1 LPKLSGVN
9 SKTPRFE
16 PKLNFYRSKIMT
28 KNVLTKAALTL
39 ALALTAAA
47 PSAFAKTTKKPKP
60 SPEHVAAVKKCGADY
75 SAAVKAAKTLKGKE
89 HSAAVAKAKADRK
102 QCLADAPK

>member
-1 LPKLSGVN
+1 
-9 SKTPRFE
+9 
-16 PKLNFYRSKIMT
+16 MT

-47 PSAFAKTTKKPKP
+47 PSAFAKTAKKPKP
-60 SPEHVAAVKKCGADY
+60 SPEHVAAVKKCNEDY
-75 SAAVKAAKTLKGKE
+75 ASARKSAGTLKGKE
-89 HSAAVAKAKADRK
+89 RSAAYAKAKADRK

>member
-1 LPKLSGVN
+1 
-9 SKTPRFE
+9 
-16 PKLNFYRSKIMT
+16 MT

-47 PSAFAKTTKKPKP
+47 PSAFAKSRKPKP
-60 SPEHVAAVKKCGADY
+60 SPEHVAAVKKCNADY
-75 SAAVKAAKTLKGKE
+75 ASARKSASTLKGKE
-89 HSAAVAKAKADRK
+89 RSAAYAKAKADRK

>member
-1 LPKLSGVN
+1 
-9 SKTPRFE
+9 
-16 PKLNFYRSKIMT
+16 MT

-47 PSAFAKTTKKPKP
+47 PSAFAKSRKP
-60 SPEHVAAVKKCGADY
+60 SPEHVAAVKKCNEDY
-75 SAAVKAAKTLKGKE
+75 ASARKSAGTLKGKE
-89 HSAAVAKAKADRK
+89 RSAAYAKAKADRK

>member
-1 LPKLSGVN
+1 
-9 SKTPRFE
+9 
-16 PKLNFYRSKIMT
+16 MT

-47 PSAFAKTTKKPKP
+47 PSAFAKSRKPRP
-60 SPEHVAAVKKCGADY
+60 SPEHVAAVKKCNEEYA
-75 SAAVKAAKTLKGKE
+75 SARKSAGTLKGKE
-89 HSAAVAKAKADRK
+89 RSAAYAKAKADRK

>member
-1 LPKLSGVN
+1 
-9 SKTPRFE
+9 
-16 PKLNFYRSKIMT
+16 MT

-47 PSAFAKTTKKPKP
+47 PSAFAKSAKKPKA
-60 SPEHVAAVKKCGADY
+60 SAEHVAAVKKCNDDY
-75 SAAVKAAKTLKGKE
+75 KAARTSARSLKGRE
-89 HSAAVAKAKADRK
+89 RTAAYAKAKADRK